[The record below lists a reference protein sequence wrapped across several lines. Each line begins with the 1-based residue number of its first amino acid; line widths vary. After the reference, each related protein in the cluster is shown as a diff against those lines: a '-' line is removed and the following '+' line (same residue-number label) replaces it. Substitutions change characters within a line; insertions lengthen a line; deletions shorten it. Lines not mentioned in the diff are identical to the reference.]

1 MTAVL
6 SRGRNLLI
14 LAFIMPLVYPLKL
27 YAKHP
32 ATAVFF
38 CFGVLTNAVVW
49 ALLLTQ
55 IPRESDQVF
64 LHYTI
69 FFGVD
74 DIGPWRSL
82 LTVPAAGLF
91 IVLANGIFG
100 WSVFSR
106 DKFLA
111 HILNAAACV
120 CQLLLLAS
128 SFLLVTLNS

>member
-1 MTAVL
+1 
-6 SRGRNLLI
+6 
-14 LAFIMPLVYPLKL
+14 MPLVYPLKL

-32 ATAVFF
+32 ATAALF
-38 CFGVLTNAVVW
+38 CLGVLVNAIVW

-55 IPRESDQVF
+55 VPRESDQVF

-74 DIGPWRSL
+74 DIGPWRRL
-82 LTVPAAGLF
+82 LIVPAAGLF

-100 WSVFSR
+100 WWAFSR

-111 HILNAAACV
+111 HLMNAGAAL
-120 CQLLLLAS
+120 CQLFLLAS